1 MRYALRWFFITL
13 GLAILILPTVVWY
26 QRLPGGFGFF
36 TDPNVSGK
44 DIVYALLRL
53 AALLAFSLIF
63 IQITTQTFRK
73 IWWRI
78 FNPAKLQKF
87 HEWSGRVSFT
97 LALAHPVLLA
107 AAGFFPVSKIF
118 IPQILS
124 EFAYER
130 TMALGT
136 LALYALI
143 ISVGAALMRKKIP
156 RIWRSMHMFNY
167 LVFYLILLHS
177 LRLGSE
183 LQSGLLRYV
192 WLVYALIVIIGQAYR
207 IREGLKKPRPASTIS
222 SINQQ

>member
-1 MRYALRWFFITL
+1 MRLVLRWFIIAL
-13 GLAILILPTVVWY
+13 GSAVLILPTVVWY

-36 TDPNVSGK
+36 TAANVNAR

-63 IQITTQTFRK
+63 IQITSQTFKK
-73 IWWRI
+73 IWRLF

-87 HEWSGRVSFT
+87 HEWSGRIAFT
-97 LALAHPVLLA
+97 LALSHPILLA
-107 AAGFFPVSKIF
+107 AAGFFPVGKVF
-118 IPQILS
+118 IPQIFS
-124 EFAYER
+124 QFAYER

-156 RIWRSMHMFNY
+156 RLWWSLHMFNY

-183 LQSGLLRYV
+183 LQSGVLRYI
-192 WLVYALIVIIGQAYR
+192 WLVYALIALIGQAYR
-207 IREGLKKPRPASTIS
+207 IREGFKKR
-222 SINQQ
+222 N